1 MNFIGGKR
9 CTYEASIVALEGLEA
24 DILNTL
30 NQNPLKLNVVLEAC
44 DQISKTLISK
54 TNVAQLMAVGMSE
67 EKAKRELED
76 VQAMLNK
83 EALLKRLEIEL
94 GTLEEGHAWK
104 PLGVLLHIAAGNV
117 DALPAYSVIE
127 GLLTG
132 NINLLKLPGGG
143 DVLSI
148 LLLEQLITIEPTLAP
163 YVYAFAYPSERL
175 DLMEKLVACADAI
188 VLWGSDEAVM
198 ALRRLAPPNV
208 KLIEWGH
215 KISFGYVSGD
225 LTKVDVK
232 GLAYNICDTNQL
244 LCTACQG
251 IYVDTAS
258 YDEVQAFAERFA
270 KVLDEMATQMPI
282 QMSPFTRAHLNI
294 LLHTEQLE
302 SRISDPLKPQKKVYP
317 GSASAVICYSDGA
330 LTPSYKFRTCWVKP
344 LPKDKILQT
353 LKKHKSHLQTVGL
366 VSTEDNRAYLERL
379 LITAGV
385 QRITSGEEMS
395 KGYLGMPHDGKF
407 ALREY
412 MKITALK

>member
-1 MNFIGGKR
+1 MNLIGGKR
-9 CTYEASIVALEGLEA
+9 CNYEESIVALEGLEVHV
-24 DILNTL
+24 LNTL
-30 NQNPLKLNVVLEAC
+30 SQRPLELNTVVEAC
-44 DQISKTLISK
+44 DHISKTLI
-54 TNVAQLMAVGMSE
+54 TRANVAQLMAVGMSE
-67 EKAKRELED
+67 EKAMRELED

-127 GLLTG
+127 GLLSG

-143 DVLSI
+143 DLLSI
-148 LLLEQLITIEPTLAP
+148 LLLEQLITVEPQLAP
-163 YVYAFAYPSERL
+163 YVYVFAYPSERL

-198 ALRRLAPPNV
+198 SVRRLAPPNV

-225 LTKVDVK
+225 LTKVDLK
-232 GLAYNICDTNQL
+232 GLAYNVCDTNQL
-244 LCTACQG
+244 LCSACQG
-251 IYVDTAS
+251 IYVDVAS
-258 YDEVQAFAERFA
+258 YEEVQAFAERFA
-270 KVLDEMATQMPI
+270 KVLDEVATQMPI
-282 QMSPFTRAHLNI
+282 QLSPFTRAHLNI

-302 SRISDPLKPQKKVYP
+302 SRISDTLKPHKNVYH
-317 GSASAVICYSDGA
+317 GSASAVICYSDSE

-344 LPKDKILQT
+344 LPKHKILET

-366 VSTEDNRAYLERL
+366 VATENIREDLERL

-385 QRITSGEEMS
+385 QRITSGENMS

-412 MKITALK
+412 MKIISRK